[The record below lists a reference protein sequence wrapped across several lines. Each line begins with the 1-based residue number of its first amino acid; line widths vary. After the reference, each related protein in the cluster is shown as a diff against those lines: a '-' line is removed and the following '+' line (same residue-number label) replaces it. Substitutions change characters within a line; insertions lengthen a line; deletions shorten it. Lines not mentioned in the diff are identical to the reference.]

1 MLHTAMIIG
10 PMSKQ
15 DHKPPAAPSR
25 LGAIWAQTS
34 AGVIGRD
41 GTMPWYAP
49 EDLAHFKAVT
59 VGKPVIMGRRT
70 WESFPACFRPLPE
83 RTNIVISRSAPL
95 DSKPVERDG
104 AFWVPSLDAALT
116 LAGNRSLA
124 STPSQHSDSPHQRV
138 TAWIIGG
145 GSIYAEALSRED
157 LPVFGCV
164 EIIERTLLDS
174 LEDIEIAGDTYAPE
188 LTTEKLSKT
197 NKPVQWAAI
206 SQSTWERSENG
217 YLLGPQGKE
226 HPMKYS
232 FQTLTRT

>member
-1 MLHTAMIIG
+1 
-10 PMSKQ
+10 MSKQ
-15 DHKPPAAPSR
+15 DHQLPTATPI

-34 AGVIGRD
+34 TGVIGRD

-70 WESFPACFRPLPE
+70 WESFPVCFRPLPE

-95 DSKPVERDG
+95 GSKPVECDG

-116 LAGNRSLA
+116 LAGNRSLV
-124 STPSQHSDSPHQRV
+124 STPSRHSDSLYQQV
-138 TAWIIGG
+138 TVWIIGG

-174 LEDIEIAGDTYAPE
+174 LEDIEIAGDTYAPK

>member
-1 MLHTAMIIG
+1 MIIG
-10 PMSKQ
+10 AMSKQ
-15 DHKPPAAPSR
+15 DHQPPTATPH
-25 LGAIWAQTS
+25 LGAIWAQTD

-70 WESFPACFRPLPE
+70 WESFPVCFRPLPE

-95 DSKPVERDG
+95 GSKPVECDG

-116 LAGNRSLA
+116 LAGNRSLV
-124 STPSQHSDSPHQRV
+124 STPSRHSDSLYQQV
-138 TAWIIGG
+138 TVWIIGG

-174 LEDIEIAGDTYAPE
+174 LEDIEIAGDTYAPK

>member
-1 MLHTAMIIG
+1 
-10 PMSKQ
+10 MSKQ
-15 DHKPPAAPSR
+15 DHQLPTATPR
-25 LGAIWAQTS
+25 LGAIWAQTD
-34 AGVIGRD
+34 AGIIGCD

-83 RTNIVISRSAPL
+83 RTNIVISRSTPL
-95 DSKPVERDG
+95 DSKPVECDG

-116 LAGNRSLA
+116 LAGDMPLAPNTAQHPDSLY
-124 STPSQHSDSPHQRV
+124 QQV
-138 TAWIIGG
+138 TVWIIGG
-145 GSIYAEALSRED
+145 GSLYAEALSRED

-174 LEDIEIAGDTYAPE
+174 LEDIEIAGDTYAPK
-188 LTTEKLSKT
+188 LTTEKLSRT
-197 NKPVQWAAI
+197 NKPVQWGTI
-206 SQSTWERSENG
+206 NQSTWERSENG
-217 YLLGPQGKE
+217 YLLGPQGRK

>member
-1 MLHTAMIIG
+1 MIIG
-10 PMSKQ
+10 AMSKQ
-15 DHKPPAAPSR
+15 DHQLPTATPH
-25 LGAIWAQTS
+25 LGAIWAQTD

-70 WESFPACFRPLPE
+70 WESFPVCFRPLPE

-95 DSKPVERDG
+95 GSKPVECDG

-116 LAGNRSLA
+116 LAGNRSLV
-124 STPSQHSDSPHQRV
+124 STPSRHSDSLYQQV
-138 TAWIIGG
+138 TVWIIGG

-174 LEDIEIAGDTYAPE
+174 LENIEIAGDTYAPK

>member
-1 MLHTAMIIG
+1 
-10 PMSKQ
+10 MSKQ
-15 DHKPPAAPSR
+15 DHQLPTATPR

-34 AGVIGRD
+34 AGFIGRD
-41 GTMPWYAP
+41 GTMPWRAP
-49 EDLAHFKAVT
+49 EDLAHFKATT

-70 WESFPACFRPLPE
+70 WESFPARFRPLPE

-104 AFWVPSLDAALT
+104 AFWVSSLDAALA
-116 LAGNRSLA
+116 LAGNPSLVSRA
-124 STPSQHSDSPHQRV
+124 TQYPDSLYQRV

-157 LPVFGCV
+157 LPVFRRV
-164 EIIERTLLDS
+164 EIVERTLLDP
-174 LEDIEIAGDTYAPE
+174 LEDTEITGDTYAPE
-188 LTTEKLSKT
+188 LTTEKLSRA
-197 NKPVQWAAI
+197 NKPVQWGTL

-217 YLLGPQGKE
+217 YLLDPQGKK

>member
-1 MLHTAMIIG
+1 
-10 PMSKQ
+10 MSKQ
-15 DHKPPAAPSR
+15 DYQLPTATPR

-41 GTMPWYAP
+41 GTMPWHAP
-49 EDLAHFKAVT
+49 EDLTHFKAVT

-70 WESFPACFRPLPE
+70 WESFPVCFRPLPE

-95 DSKPVERDG
+95 GSKPVECDG
-104 AFWVPSLDAALT
+104 ALWVSSLDAALT
-116 LAGNRSLA
+116 LAGNRSLV
-124 STPSQHSDSPHQRV
+124 STPSWHSDSLYQQV
-138 TAWIIGG
+138 TVWIIGG

-174 LEDIEIAGDTYAPE
+174 LEDIEIAGDTYAPK

>member
-1 MLHTAMIIG
+1 
-10 PMSKQ
+10 MSKQ
-15 DHKPPAAPSR
+15 DHQLPTATPH
-25 LGAIWAQTS
+25 LGTIWAQTD

-41 GTMPWYAP
+41 GTMPWYTP
-49 EDLAHFKAVT
+49 EDLTHFKAVT

-83 RTNIVISRSAPL
+83 RTNIVISRNAPL
-95 DSKPVERDG
+95 DSKPIERDG

-116 LAGNRSLA
+116 LAGDMPLAPNTTQYPDSLY
-124 STPSQHSDSPHQRV
+124 QRV

-164 EIIERTLLDS
+164 EIVERTLLDS
-174 LEDIEIAGDTYAPE
+174 LEDIEITGDTYAPE
-188 LTTEKLSKT
+188 LTTEKISRT
-197 NKPVQWAAI
+197 NKPVQWGTLT
-206 SQSTWERSENG
+206 QSTWERSENG
-217 YLLGPQGKE
+217 YLLGSQGKK

-232 FQTLTRT
+232 FQTLART

>member
-1 MLHTAMIIG
+1 MIIG
-10 PMSKQ
+10 AMSKQ
-15 DHKPPAAPSR
+15 DHQPPTATPH
-25 LGAIWAQTS
+25 LGAIWAQTD

-70 WESFPACFRPLPE
+70 WESFPVCFRPLPE

-95 DSKPVERDG
+95 DSKPVECDG
-104 AFWVPSLDAALT
+104 AFWVSSLDAALT

-124 STPSQHSDSPHQRV
+124 STPSWHSDSLYQRV

-164 EIIERTLLDS
+164 EIVERTLLDS
-174 LEDIEIAGDTYAPE
+174 LEDTEITGDTYAPE
-188 LTTEKLSKT
+188 LTTEKLSRA
-197 NKPVQWAAI
+197 NKPVQWGTLN
-206 SQSTWERSENG
+206 QDTWERSENG
-217 YLLGPQGKE
+217 YLLDSQGKK

-232 FQTLTRT
+232 FQTLART

>member
-1 MLHTAMIIG
+1 
-10 PMSKQ
+10 MSKQ
-15 DHKPPAAPSR
+15 DYQLPTATPI

-34 AGVIGRD
+34 TGVIGRD
-41 GTMPWYAP
+41 GTMPWYTP
-49 EDLAHFKAVT
+49 EDLTHFKAVT

-95 DSKPVERDG
+95 GSKPVECDD

-124 STPSQHSDSPHQRV
+124 STPSRHSDSPHQQV
-138 TAWIIGG
+138 TVWIIGG
-145 GSIYAEALSRED
+145 GSVYAEALSRED

-174 LEDIEIAGDTYAPE
+174 LEDIEIAGDTYAPK
-188 LTTEKLSKT
+188 LTTEKLSRT
-197 NKPVQWAAI
+197 NKPVQWGTI
-206 SQSTWERSENG
+206 NQSTWERSENG
-217 YLLGPQGKE
+217 YLLDPQGKK

-232 FQTLTRT
+232 FQTLART

>member
-1 MLHTAMIIG
+1 MLHTAMIMCA
-10 PMSKQ
+10 MSKQ
-15 DHKPPAAPSR
+15 DHQPLTATPR

-41 GTMPWYAP
+41 GTMPWCAP

-59 VGKPVIMGRRT
+59 VGKPIIMGRRT

-83 RTNIVISRSAPL
+83 RTNIVISRSTPS

-116 LAGNRSLA
+116 LAGNPSLVSSA
-124 STPSQHSDSPHQRV
+124 TQYPDSLYQQV

-157 LPVFGCV
+157 LPVFRRV
-164 EIIERTLLDS
+164 EIVERTLLDS
-174 LEDIEIAGDTYAPE
+174 LEDIEITGDTYAPE
-188 LTTEKLSKT
+188 LTTEKLSRA
-197 NKPVQWAAI
+197 NKPVRWGALNQG
-206 SQSTWERSENG
+206 TWERSRNG
-217 YLLGPQGKE
+217 YLLDLQGKK

>member
-1 MLHTAMIIG
+1 
-10 PMSKQ
+10 MSKQ
-15 DHKPPAAPSR
+15 DHQLPTATPH
-25 LGAIWAQTS
+25 LGAIWAQTD

-70 WESFPACFRPLPE
+70 WESFPVCFRPLPE

-95 DSKPVERDG
+95 GSKPVECDG

-116 LAGNRSLA
+116 LAGNRSLV
-124 STPSQHSDSPHQRV
+124 STPSRHSDSLYQQV
-138 TAWIIGG
+138 TVWIIGG
-145 GSIYAEALSRED
+145 GSIYVEALSRED

-174 LEDIEIAGDTYAPE
+174 LENIEIAGDTYAPK